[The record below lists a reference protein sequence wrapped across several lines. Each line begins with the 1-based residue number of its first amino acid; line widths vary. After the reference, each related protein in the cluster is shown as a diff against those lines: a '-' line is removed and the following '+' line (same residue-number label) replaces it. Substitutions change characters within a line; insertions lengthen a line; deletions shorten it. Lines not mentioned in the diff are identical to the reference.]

1 MTEHIRIGDIRPR
14 IQYVGNGAVKAFAFP
29 FPVFAASN
37 LAVYI
42 GDSLQAEGF
51 EVSGVGQSEGGNV
64 AFVEA
69 PAPGVVVT
77 LARRVPMARTTDFQE
92 GGVFR
97 ANVINE
103 ELDRIVCM
111 AQQLGEDLDRAV
123 KRPATATSDAPLDLP
138 APVAGRALKFA
149 ADGALTVSAFDPDA
163 AQAAASAAATAA
175 QSARQATEAARDA
188 ALDAASAS
196 AQTAA
201 AGVAANVAAQVT
213 LAQSAAA
220 TAQTARDVTLD
231 ALDHFDDRY
240 LGAKIAE
247 PATDNDGDPLVAGAL
262 YFDSSQGVMKIYTG
276 AAWVAAYVS
285 GTDYFLILNAL
296 SEIAANGSAAQA
308 AARANIGA
316 ASTAEVAVLKG
327 VPQVLKSG
335 NAVADVA
342 DRGKSYD
349 TSGSE
354 LKLPQTASWTLGDCV
369 SITNL
374 NAAAM
379 SITGATGV
387 TVRLAGTATT
397 GTRTLAGYGVA
408 TARFVADNTWF
419 VSGAGL
425 S

>member
-29 FPVFAASN
+29 FPVFAASD
-37 LAVYI
+37 LAVYL
-42 GDSLQAEGF
+42 GEAAQAEGF
-51 EVSGVGQSEGGNV
+51 AVTGAGQSGGGCV
-64 AFVEA
+64 TFAVA
-69 PAPGVVVT
+69 PAEGVVVT
-77 LARRVPMARTTDFQE
+77 LSRAVPVARTTDFQE

-111 AQQLGEDLDRAV
+111 AQQLGEDIDRAL
-123 KRPATATSDAPLDLP
+123 KRPATSTSGAALDLP
-138 APVAGRALKFA
+138 EPVPGRALKFA
-149 ADGALTVSAFDPDA
+149 ADGALRVSDLDPDA
-163 AQAAASAAATAA
+163 AQAAAAAAATAA

-201 AGVAANVAAQVT
+201 AGVSASMAGQVS
-213 LAQSAAA
+213 LAQAAAA
-220 TAQTARDVTLD
+220 TAQAARDVTLD

-240 LGAKIAE
+240 LGAKAAN
-247 PATDNDGDPLVAGAL
+247 PVVDNDGDPLLAGAL
-262 YFDSSQGVMKIYTG
+262 YFDSTLGVMKIYTG

-285 GTDYFLILNAL
+285 GTDYLLILNGL
-296 SEIAANGSAAQA
+296 SEIAAAGPAAQA
-308 AARANIGA
+308 AARANLGA
-316 ASTAEVAVLKG
+316 PAAADLAALKG
-327 VPQVLKSG
+327 VPQVLKSA
-335 NAVADVA
+335 NALADVA
-342 DRGKSYD
+342 DRGKCYD
-349 TSGSE
+349 TTGAE
-354 LKLPQTASWTLGDCV
+354 LKLPQTAGWTPGDCV

-374 NAAAM
+374 NATAM
-379 SITGATGV
+379 TITGATGV
-387 TVRLAGTATT
+387 TLRLAGTATT
-397 GTRTLAGYGVA
+397 GARTLAGYGVA